1 MKKSLWTRL
10 LSLLLAVVLCVELLP
25 AVGSAVSPSE
35 DLEHTVEGTVEEP
48 AEVAFEEASLRSE
61 RVKHFRMGDGS
72 YVAVQ
77 YDVPVHHQD
86 ADGRWQDIDNTLE
99 PVGQTYAV
107 EDGSVAFA
115 ASLNGDAVFTAGAD
129 EHRVQLFLDG
139 DSDALPSHDAT
150 LAAPEPTEAV
160 ALPEVTEET
169 TEEPAE
175 ETETAAA
182 AEETHAE
189 MMVETGAAA
198 ELEPAGPARSYH
210 AAEAVVQESFSL
222 RSDDPFVPEKL
233 SSSLLYPDVYD
244 GVDLAYTLYGETIKE
259 TILVN
264 KAQASYLFSFVL
276 QTGDLTAE
284 MQEDGSVLL
293 LDEAGSPVYAIPAPY
308 MLDAGGT
315 YSDAVR
321 YTLEELDR
329 GSYRLL
335 VDADAAWIE
344 EEAQFPVAIDPT
356 IVKISQSGSLS
367 WAYVF
372 SGRPDTSFPES
383 TVRVGYTQHNGSGEY
398 QAIAAVDELP
408 ELPSGSMVTAAAI
421 HALQSG
427 FSNVSSDD
435 FQYLYAHQMTID
447 KTGSQK
453 YSDWIK
459 TLTWNKI
466 YANGTNHYKT
476 ATEDFIRLTSTNGYR
491 SLDITRAARSW
502 YSGGKCH
509 AILLRSDCSASKR
522 IVSSFQTGAS
532 YLTVTYRNDFG
543 LESYYT
549 YQTQS
554 AGRAGTGY
562 ISDHMQRLTFVVP
575 LLSSDS
581 SVMPFGLSLVYNSG
595 LSRESFGVQQKKNP
609 NEPPDYTRDY
619 RNMLLGSGWKLSAQ
633 QCVQSVRIGSDDAQ
647 TLYWVY
653 TDADGTQ
660 HYFSKEGGGGAETD
674 GVFRDEDGLGLKM
687 TCQSNPDSDTG
698 HTNFTITD
706 DNGNETFF
714 RDGILT
720 YTKDAY
726 GNGIYYCYNDI
737 NFDTPD
743 GKSWRPTN
751 EVFNR
756 LTRIYRQNKGAS
768 VEYLA
773 TLIYDADGRLLRVGD
788 EAGKETKFH
797 YDNTAGV
804 RQLDYLLCP
813 DGTKLNYTY
822 DTTGLNGAH
831 DGEANY
837 GIWYTY
843 HTDGTIDQFYEF
855 TLDGGTHVPGDTVK
869 CWNGKNRSS
878 YRAFGADRQA
888 GTEDDIRLE
897 VVFDNWG
904 RTVSTYTTNTDIT
917 RILGSSAA
925 SYTDTAERSKQNNRL
940 TSVGSTGM
948 TAENLLRD
956 GGLES
961 EDGWTN
967 ASTGS
972 GSAAARTT
980 ITNDENRRHGTGGL
994 NLYLPDGAGSGDAAA
1009 ISRPV
1014 TLTAG
1019 ETYTLSGYFSASSH
1033 LRWSSGARLE
1043 AVVQGG
1049 GAEQTVLLTDAR
1061 PSSAIENGWQRVTAT
1076 FTAPAAS
1083 CRIAFRMSGC
1093 TGTAYLDDLQLEQAE
1108 AASTYNLLQNGSFE
1122 FGDAGWN
1129 LQGGSAAAAETK
1141 FGAKAMTMQGSY
1153 NGILHVSQ
1161 PVALNCSS
1169 DTTFLLSGWAQADY
1183 AAPNAALE
1191 FGSGTRYFGLIAEI
1205 FYVGVDDPER
1215 QSVPFSWA
1223 TADWQCAV
1231 GTIVPK
1237 ESGKTIRR
1245 IIVYCAFDHNSG
1257 TARFDNLSLRQEPV
1271 QTYSYNADGN
1281 VTAATQ
1287 TGTGTEKAGYT
1298 GTDLTSY
1305 TAANGAKYTYTY
1317 NAAHDVTS
1325 ASVAGIKSTT
1335 TYNEAGNVTGS
1346 KLTSTE
1352 KNEQK
1357 YLESSAVATPDRNH
1371 TQSVTDVN
1379 GNTTSYGYNSLAEQL
1394 ILTTDA
1400 LGRTTEYTYDAN
1412 SRRTAMVYRHG
1423 VAAIDYGYE
1432 NGRLATLDR
1441 KTYRSGAA
1449 QHQIY
1454 SFGYNQWGQATS
1466 TSVGNLVL
1474 STNDYAPRG
1483 GNLTQTTYANG
1494 VAVTY
1499 SYDLLDRLVEKSYHE
1514 TGKPDFTI
1522 RYTYNAESQLARL
1535 RYEEDG
1541 ETVGSYAFE
1550 YDSLGRLIR
1559 STAMDENGSVTQR
1572 TEHLYDAFNRLS
1584 GQSWTL
1590 GAQTYSER
1598 YAYSDG
1604 EKGDGSLTS
1613 MTAATG
1619 DSLSFGY
1626 DTLKR
1631 LNRVTVK
1638 NGSYVI
1644 LNTAYAYRDVSWNR
1658 GSAQVEFRNVRL
1670 GSDSGML
1677 LEGKKYVY
1685 DDVGNLKEIR
1695 ESTGDFN
1702 KLVEY
1707 AYDSQNQ
1714 LTSEAYY
1721 KSGETKAYL
1730 TYYYTYDTA
1739 GNLLTVSQKE
1749 GDTTTLLQTY
1759 TYGDAQWHDLLT
1771 AVNGQAITYDA
1782 SGNPLSYGGW
1792 SFGWQNGR
1800 QLKTASKTSDG
1811 KTETL
1816 EYAYD
1821 ADGIRTS
1828 KTYTVETFTQIPDYT
1843 VTFKADGTTVKT
1855 MTVEDGYTLKDSDY
1869 PAVPTKTGYTGA
1881 WVKYTSAIHSNVTVQ
1896 AKYTAVSTDHTVTF
1910 KANGKTVK
1918 TMVVPDGYVLQDS
1931 DYPPIP
1937 PRVGYKGS
1945 WSKVTTAIRR
1955 DTVIYASYM
1964 PNGGGIVIPTQPTS
1978 PGEIMSGGEGEP
1990 VEADVPAE
1998 DETVAPQEMHVTGT
2012 QTVTHEYLTLN
2023 GKVARETIRTNN
2035 TLTAVLDFIYDESG
2049 KPFALKYST
2058 NGTSFQTYYYV
2069 LNLQG
2074 DVVKLIHYIPG
2085 FEYESVA
2092 TYEYDAW
2099 GNILSS
2105 SGRLAEI
2112 NPLRYRGYYYDSETG
2127 FYYLQSRYYDPA
2139 NRRFIN
2145 ADTYS
2150 STDPGDAIGC
2160 NMFAYCG
2167 NNPVM
2172 RNDYS
2177 GDAWWHWVVATVAVV
2192 GLAVASVVTC
2202 GGAAAA
2208 AMTATALIS
2217 GTCTT
2222 VPAAATIITGAALGA
2237 GVAYAGSVVSA
2248 ASSVKSTEEFA
2259 EYGKSA
2265 LISTVAGAV
2274 VGAVAGAINA
2284 ATSCF
2289 VAGTPVLTEDG
2300 DKPIEDVTVG
2310 DYVWAWDE
2318 ATGTTELKQVVE
2330 TYVNETSELTHIFV
2344 NGEEI
2349 VATPT
2354 HPFYCPVKGWTDAA
2368 HLRAG
2373 DILVL
2378 VNGEYVVVEKIQHE
2392 LLENPVKVYNF
2403 QVQDYHTYYVA
2414 ESGVLV
2420 HNRCLPENSVAMS
2433 TDDALDTAS
2442 DYLGPNYTE
2451 VENGRYV
2458 SFDGD
2463 LQVRIGNADILG
2475 QHAGGPHINLDWI
2488 GAGKYRTFHIFL
2500 LD

>member
-48 AEVAFEEASLRSE
+48 AEVAFEEASLRGE

-115 ASLNGDAVFTAGAD
+115 ASLNGDAVFTADAD

-139 DSDALPSHDAT
+139 DPDVLPSHDAT

-169 TEEPAE
+169 AEEPAE

-210 AAEAVVQESFSL
+210 AAEAVVQEPFSL

-356 IVKISQSGSLS
+356 IVKISRSGSLS
-367 WAYVF
+367 WTYVF
-372 SGRPDTSFPES
+372 SGMPNYSYPAS
-383 TVRVGYTQHNGSGEY
+383 PVQVGYTSIGSGEY

-408 ELPSGSMVTAAAI
+408 ALPSGSMVTAAAI

-427 FSNVSSDD
+427 FSNDSSST

-453 YSDWIK
+453 YSDWIR

-466 YANGTNHYKT
+466 YANGTNPYKT

-595 LSRESFGVQQKKNP
+595 LSRESFGVQQKENA

-726 GNGIYYCYNDI
+726 GNGIYYCYNGI

-756 LTRIYRQNKGAS
+756 LTRICRQNKDAS

-773 TLIYDADGRLLRVGD
+773 KLIYDADGRLLRVGD

-797 YDNTAGV
+797 YDNTADV
-804 RQLDYLLCP
+804 CQLDYLLCP

-855 TLDGGTHVPGDTVK
+855 TLDGGTHVLGDTVK

-878 YRAFGADRQA
+878 YRAFGADQLA
-888 GTEDDIRLE
+888 ETEDDIRLE

-925 SYTDTAERSKQNNRL
+925 SYTATAERSKQNNRL

-980 ITNDENRRHGTGGL
+980 ITNEENRRHGTGGL
-994 NLYLPDGAGSGDAAA
+994 NLYLPDSAGSGDAAA

-1033 LRWSSGARLE
+1033 LRWTSGARLE

-1061 PSSAIENGWQRVTAT
+1061 PSAAIENGWQRVTAT

-1108 AASTYNLLQNGSFE
+1108 AASTYNLLQNASFE

-1371 TQSVTDVN
+1371 MQSVTDVN

-1400 LGRTTEYTYDAN
+1400 LGHETNYTYDAN
-1412 SRRTAMVYRHG
+1412 SRRTAMVYRPG

-1441 KTYRSGAA
+1441 KTFRDKAE

-1466 TSVGNLVL
+1466 TSVGDRVL

-1631 LNRVTVK
+1631 LNRVTAK
-1638 NGSYVI
+1638 SGSSI
-1644 LNTAYAYRDVSWNR
+1644 IMNTAYAYRDVSWNR

-1695 ESTGDFN
+1695 ESTGDFS

-1721 KSGETKAYL
+1721 KSGEAKAYL

-1771 AVNGQAITYDA
+1771 AVNGQAIPYDA

-1828 KTYTVETFTQIPDYT
+1828 KTYTVETFTQVPDYT
-1843 VTFKADGTTVKT
+1843 VTFQADGATVKT

-1869 PAVPTKTGYTGA
+1869 PAVPTKTGYTGE
-1881 WVKYTSAIHSNVTVQ
+1881 WVKYTTAIHSNVTVQ

-1964 PNGGGIVIPTQPTS
+1964 PNGGGIVIPPQPTS

-1998 DETVAPQEMHVTGT
+1998 DETVSPQGTHVTGT

-2023 GKVARETIRTNN
+2023 GKVARETIKTNN
-2035 TLTAVLDFIYDESG
+2035 SLTAVLDFVYDESG

-2058 NGTSFQTYYYV
+2058 NGTSFETYYYV

-2099 GNILSS
+2099 GNVSS

-2112 NPLRYRGYYYDSETG
+2112 NPLRYRGYYYDNETG

-2145 ADTYS
+2145 ADS
-2150 STDPGDAIGC
+2150 LASTGQGSLGT
-2160 NMFAYCG
+2160 NMFAYC
-2167 NNPVM
+2167 NNCPTIYHDPSGHAISPLTNNRTAIREGDYGKSNKRPGPRSNAARDELISYFESLTPAYNIEDYYGAPSNINITVEYDDIYEK
-2172 RNDYS
+2172 RN
-2177 GDAWWHWVVATVAVV
+2177 HATRDRVIGGASLVV
-2192 GLAVASVVTC
+2192 GIIGLFCSA
-2202 GGAAAA
+2202 
-2208 AMTATALIS
+2208 
-2217 GTCTT
+2217 
-2222 VPAAATIITGAALGA
+2222 PIITILGA
-2237 GVAYAGSVVSA
+2237 GLSA
-2248 ASSVKSTEEFA
+2248 AGEI
-2259 EYGKSA
+2259 SA
-2265 LISTVAGAV
+2265 NSNDAD
-2274 VGAVAGAINA
+2274 
-2284 ATSCF
+2284 
-2289 VAGTPVLTEDG
+2289 PVPEGDFDG
-2300 DKPIEDVTVG
+2300 YIVTVT
-2310 DYVWAWDE
+2310 WDIPYIE
-2318 ATGTTELKQVVE
+2318 LPSSSNTPRLTGYSAQ
-2330 TYVNETSELTHIFV
+2330 
-2344 NGEEI
+2344 
-2349 VATPT
+2349 
-2354 HPFYCPVKGWTDAA
+2354 
-2368 HLRAG
+2368 
-2373 DILVL
+2373 
-2378 VNGEYVVVEKIQHE
+2378 
-2392 LLENPVKVYNF
+2392 
-2403 QVQDYHTYYVA
+2403 YYVIYCDSFREPFWA
-2414 ESGVLV
+2414 II
-2420 HNRCLPENSVAMS
+2420 
-2433 TDDALDTAS
+2433 
-2442 DYLGPNYTE
+2442 DYSLFE
-2451 VENGRYV
+2451 VYG
-2458 SFDGD
+2458 
-2463 LQVRIGNADILG
+2463 
-2475 QHAGGPHINLDWI
+2475 
-2488 GAGKYRTFHIFL
+2488 
-2500 LD
+2500 

>member
-48 AEVAFEEASLRSE
+48 AEVAFEEASLRGE

-86 ADGRWQDIDNTLE
+86 ADGQWQDIDNTLE

-169 TEEPAE
+169 AEEPAE
-175 ETETAAA
+175 ETETAAS
-182 AEETHAE
+182 EEEPAAE

-210 AAEAVVQESFSL
+210 AAEAVVQEPFSL

-259 TILVN
+259 TILLN

-308 MLDAGGT
+308 MLDAEGT

-408 ELPSGSMVTAAAI
+408 ALPSGSMVTAAAI

-435 FQYLYAHQMTID
+435 FQYLYAHQLTID
-447 KTGSQK
+447 KTGNQK

-476 ATEDFIRLTSTNGYR
+476 ATEDFIRLTSANGYR

-595 LSRESFGVQQKKNP
+595 LSRESFGVQQKENA

-687 TCQSNPDSDTG
+687 TCQANPDSDTG

-726 GNGIYYCYNDI
+726 GNGIYYCYNGI

-756 LTRIYRQNKGAS
+756 LTRICRQNKDAS

-773 TLIYDADGRLLRVGD
+773 KLIYDADGRLLRVGD

-904 RTVSTYTTNTDIT
+904 RTISTYTTNTDIT

-994 NLYLPDGAGSGDAAA
+994 NLYLPDSAGSGDAAA

-1108 AASTYNLLQNGSFE
+1108 AASTYNLLQNASFE

-1325 ASVAGIKSTT
+1325 ASVAGIKSAT
-1335 TYNEAGNVTGS
+1335 TYNEAGNVIGS

-1357 YLESSAVATPDRNH
+1357 YLESSAIATPDRNH
-1371 TQSVTDVN
+1371 MQSVTDVN

-1400 LGRTTEYTYDAN
+1400 LGRETNYTYDAN

-1441 KTYRSGAA
+1441 KTFRSGAT

-1466 TSVGNLVL
+1466 TSVGDRVL

-1619 DSLSFGY
+1619 DSLEFGY
-1626 DTLKR
+1626 DALKR
-1631 LNRVTVK
+1631 LNRVTAK
-1638 NGSYVI
+1638 SGSSI
-1644 LNTAYAYRDVSWNR
+1644 IMNTAYAYRDVSWNR

-1714 LTSEAYY
+1714 LVKESYY
-1721 KSGETKAYL
+1721 NPGNEKPYDVYDYS
-1730 TYYYTYDTA
+1730 YDTA
-1739 GNLLTVSQKE
+1739 GNLLRVTKNGTVI
-1749 GDTTTLLQTY
+1749 QTY

-1771 AVNGQAITYDA
+1771 AVNGQAIPYDA

-1828 KTYTVETFTQIPDYT
+1828 KTYTVETFTQLPDYT
-1843 VTFKADGTTVKT
+1843 VTFTADGTTVKT

-1869 PAVPTKTGYTGA
+1869 PAVPTKTGYTGE
-1881 WVKYTSAIHSNVTVQ
+1881 WVKYTSAVHSNVTVS
-1896 AKYTAVSTDHTVTF
+1896 ATYTKDVVTYTVTF
-1910 KANGKTVK
+1910 VADGVTVK
-1918 TMVVPDGYVLQDS
+1918 TMTVEDGYTLKDFDYPTVPSKTGYNGMWKKYTSAIHKNVTVYAIYRALTTAKHTVKFVARLEVVKTMTVSDGYTLQSS
-1931 DYPPIP
+1931 DYPTVP
-1937 PRVGYKGS
+1937 PREGYRGTWERYSSPVYEDITINAVYHKLGD
-1945 WSKVTTAIRR
+1945 I
-1955 DTVIYASYM
+1955 
-1964 PNGGGIVIPTQPTS
+1964 IPTQPTD
-1978 PGEIMSGGEGEP
+1978 PDEIMSGGEGEP

-1998 DETVAPQEMHVTGT
+1998 DETVAPQGMHVTGT

-2035 TLTAVLDFIYDESG
+2035 TLTAVLDFVYDDAG
-2049 KPFALKYST
+2049 RPFALRYST

-2099 GNILSS
+2099 GNVSS

-2112 NPLRYRGYYYDSETG
+2112 NPLRYRGYYYDNETG

-2145 ADTYS
+2145 ADLLA
-2150 STDPGDAIGC
+2150 STGQGFTGT
-2160 NMFAYCG
+2160 NMFAYCV
-2167 NNPVM
+2167 NNPVVLG
-2172 RNDYS
+2172 DYE
-2177 GDAWWHWVVATVAVV
+2177 GTDAILIIDEDAVHGNGHV
-2192 GLAVASVVTC
+2192 CFMVQNNE
-2202 GGAAAA
+2202 GAWNYY
-2208 AMTATALIS
+2208 S
-2217 GTCTT
+2217 FGPGR
-2222 VPAAATIITGAALGA
+2222 PAWFTGAACLFGGYVKGVIYQSELGIA
-2237 GVAYAGSVVSA
+2237 DGFDLTTLSGCADFMKTDANAKGFANSASKKMDDVIYLTGDFSKSFEAAESLYTRQEKTLLGKIFPIQYNLLDYNCMHFALDMLSKSSNAFTREQNKTLERLKRWSVVPNNNI
-2248 ASSVKSTEEFA
+2248 KDM
-2259 EYGKSA
+2259 
-2265 LISTVAGAV
+2265 AGL
-2274 VGAVAGAINA
+2274 G
-2284 ATSCF
+2284 
-2289 VAGTPVLTEDG
+2289 
-2300 DKPIEDVTVG
+2300 
-2310 DYVWAWDE
+2310 
-2318 ATGTTELKQVVE
+2318 
-2330 TYVNETSELTHIFV
+2330 
-2344 NGEEI
+2344 
-2349 VATPT
+2349 
-2354 HPFYCPVKGWTDAA
+2354 
-2368 HLRAG
+2368 
-2373 DILVL
+2373 
-2378 VNGEYVVVEKIQHE
+2378 
-2392 LLENPVKVYNF
+2392 VYLN
-2403 QVQDYHTYYVA
+2403 
-2414 ESGVLV
+2414 
-2420 HNRCLPENSVAMS
+2420 
-2433 TDDALDTAS
+2433 
-2442 DYLGPNYTE
+2442 
-2451 VENGRYV
+2451 
-2458 SFDGD
+2458 
-2463 LQVRIGNADILG
+2463 
-2475 QHAGGPHINLDWI
+2475 
-2488 GAGKYRTFHIFL
+2488 
-2500 LD
+2500 